1 MQVGSATSYIT
12 VGVCAV
18 AVAIMV
24 ALGNWQLNRMHE
36 KQDRLQSIAQKQQLG
51 AVDLSTLLTTVEDT
65 RDYPVKFVA
74 SLYPERMMLLDN
86 RLHQGRAG
94 YEVLVP
100 ASTDSG
106 WLLVNLGWV
115 AAEAD
120 RSTLPEVRLPKGMT
134 TFEGFVH
141 WPQNNIMVSET
152 AQIGDAFP
160 LRVQQIDLPLI
171 AGLVGKSLLPMVVQ
185 VTSPDDTRF
194 IRDWQ
199 PVVMPPEKHLAYAVQ
214 WFALAAAAFL
224 IIATVV
230 YKEVT
235 HDKRRFG

>member
-1 MQVGSATSYIT
+1 MQAGSATSYIT
-12 VGVCAV
+12 VGICALAV
-18 AVAIMV
+18 AMMV

-36 KQDRLQSIAQKQQLG
+36 KQDRLDSIAQKQQLG
-51 AVDLSTLLTTVEDT
+51 AVDLSTLLSTVEDT

-74 SLYPERMMLLDN
+74 SLYPERMMFLDN

-100 ASTDSG
+100 ASTDNG

-115 AAEAD
+115 AAENE
-120 RSTLPEVRLPKGMT
+120 RSALPKVTLPQGMM

-141 WPQNNIMVSET
+141 LPQKNVMVTET

-160 LRVQQIDLPLI
+160 LRVQQIDVPLL
-171 AGLVGKSLLPMVVQ
+171 ASLVGKSLLPMVVQ
-185 VTSPDDTRF
+185 VTSPADARF

-214 WFALAAAAFL
+214 WFALAFAAFL
-224 IIATVV
+224 IIATIV